1 MGAAASESPSP
12 EERGGAVAPRKLC
25 LKAGVRPRQEE
36 RLPAE
41 GPQIGTGEHA
51 AHGAAEGPERR
62 RLQSTSPGTL
72 GRRSCWGG
80 KLCTGSLWSLRGPRA
95 VPAVLGACSSPRCPA
110 RLGLRPLHEA
120 AWYRG
125 QNEGWYK
132 VRPEKETPDAQ
143 LGPCTGREG
152 QERFLELQP
161 SQGIPVPPEVGATG
175 TPNSPTPADVLL

>member
-1 MGAAASESPSP
+1 M
-12 EERGGAVAPRKLC
+12 
-25 LKAGVRPRQEE
+25 
-36 RLPAE
+36 
-41 GPQIGTGEHA
+41 
-51 AHGAAEGPERR
+51 
-62 RLQSTSPGTL
+62 
-72 GRRSCWGG
+72 
-80 KLCTGSLWSLRGPRA
+80 
-95 VPAVLGACSSPRCPA
+95 
-110 RLGLRPLHEA
+110 RPLHEA